1 MCLYVCVCF
10 YAYSCMSGVQQMTKL
25 NLSFRKLSIQLIQNL
40 DPCIFLS
47 HFFRNVK
54 DSHVL
59 LFLSSIFYSSA
70 QLECIRFLSVLSV
83 STYRHVFPYWV
94 SVTSSSNVYPVSVC
108 YHSFWTPV
116 STCLPIFPLISSFQS
131 CPKWIGLIFDIH
143 ILLSIHLSY
152 HLLNFLDPFWHLVKP
167 LKSELKI
174 YTCSCFYKGF
184 FFNLYYM
191 KRHFNLLCCIF

>member
-1 MCLYVCVCF
+1 M
-10 YAYSCMSGVQQMTKL
+10 
-25 NLSFRKLSIQLIQNL
+25 
-40 DPCIFLS
+40 
-47 HFFRNVK
+47 
-54 DSHVL
+54 L

-143 ILLSIHLSY
+143 ILLSIHLSPPTQ
-152 HLLNFLDPFWHLVKP
+152 LLRSLLA
-167 LKSELKI
+167 
-174 YTCSCFYKGF
+174 SCKTIEIWAQNLHMLLLLQRIF
-184 FFNLYYM
+184 FQFVLYE
-191 KRHFNLLCCIF
+191 KTF